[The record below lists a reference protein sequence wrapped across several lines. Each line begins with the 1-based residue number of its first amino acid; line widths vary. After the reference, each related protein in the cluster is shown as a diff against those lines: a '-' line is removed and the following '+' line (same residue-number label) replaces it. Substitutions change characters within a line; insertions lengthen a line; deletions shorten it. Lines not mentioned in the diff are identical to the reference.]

1 MTIDTRPSDW
11 APSAGPISSTRV
23 HRPGSPAFDAATRL
37 WNGAVTRHPAAV
49 VRPTSRSEVQAA
61 LRYAADSGLPVSVR
75 GGGHDWAGRALNT
88 GGLVI
93 DMSLMRRVD
102 VDVALRTAFVSG
114 GSTAADVVAATEA
127 FGLVPATGT
136 YGGVG
141 IVGLTLGGGYGPLS
155 GIAGLALDNVT
166 AFEVVLHDGAATTA
180 DERHEP
186 DLFWALRGGG
196 GNFGVITGMRLRLH
210 AVDPV
215 VAGFIGFPWHQAE
228 QILHRYDLLRPT
240 MPDELTVQ
248 IGVLSGPDGQPVV
261 FLAPTWSGSTAN
273 GVGWIERLKELGT
286 PVVADAGAMSYSTML
301 GQFDPH
307 VISGRHYEIRTR
319 TLQSIGDGAI
329 EALLRAGDS
338 RASAFS
344 GIAIHHFHGA
354 ATRVPLGETAFGIRS
369 EHLVVEI
376 VAAWDPADDAAR
388 QRYWADTVY
397 SELGPHSLKG
407 GYPNLIGPEQ
417 AAQADSAYGPNA
429 GRLLAAKRRYDP
441 NNVFSA
447 TPLPSAG

>member
-1 MTIDTRPSDW
+1 
-11 APSAGPISSTRV
+11 
-23 HRPGSPAFDAATRL
+23 
-37 WNGAVTRHPAAV
+37 
-49 VRPTSRSEVQAA
+49 
-61 LRYAADSGLPVSVR
+61 
-75 GGGHDWAGRALNT
+75 
-88 GGLVI
+88 
-93 DMSLMRRVD
+93 
-102 VDVALRTAFVSG
+102 
-114 GSTAADVVAATEA
+114 
-127 FGLVPATGT
+127 
-136 YGGVG
+136 
-141 IVGLTLGGGYGPLS
+141 
-155 GIAGLALDNVT
+155 
-166 AFEVVLHDGAATTA
+166 
-180 DERHEP
+180 
-186 DLFWALRGGG
+186 
-196 GNFGVITGMRLRLH
+196 
-210 AVDPV
+210 
-215 VAGFIGFPWHQAE
+215 
-228 QILHRYDLLRPT
+228 

-273 GVGWIERLKELGT
+273 GVGWIERLKALGT

-354 ATRVPLGETAFGIRS
+354 ATRVPLDETAFGIRS

-407 GYPNLIGPEQ
+407 GCPNLIGPEQ
-417 AAQADSAYGPNA
+417 ADQADSAYGPNA

-447 TPLPSAG
+447 TPYRRRDRPESGDLGGQLAHYVAQVRGHLDVLPRVFPVERFGRHRQLEVLDHPRARDAEGLAGLVVRPHPAVLAMRRADDGHRLVLQRTVAERPRQPVDRVLQHAGNAAVVLRGDDEGGVGVGSRGAQRHDRRWHVVVVDVLVVERQAHSRSNSSRLTPSGADSIASSTSCRLIDPARRAAQ